1 MEISDLLPSESSLL
15 PPADFPVGDE
25 PEGSFAPVQRRIE
38 AILQSGP
45 KLKVAA
51 PRVIV
56 LALSGLRCADVVRGV
71 RDVKGNGQVAKVS
84 TIAPVLRWLL
94 VDIFQ
99 SNSADL
105 N

>member
-1 MEISDLLPSESSLL
+1 MEITDLLPSESSLL
-15 PPADFPVGDE
+15 PPADFPAGDE

-38 AILQSGP
+38 AILKGGP

-84 TIAPVLRWLL
+84 NTPALHL
-94 VDIFQ
+94 VTGGRSGAIP
-99 SNSADL
+99 L
-105 N
+105 T

>member
-1 MEISDLLPSESSLL
+1 
-15 PPADFPVGDE
+15 
-25 PEGSFAPVQRRIE
+25 VQRRIE
-38 AILQSGP
+38 AILKGGP

-84 TIAPVLRWLL
+84 NTPALHL
-94 VDIFQ
+94 VTGGRSGAIP
-99 SNSADL
+99 L
-105 N
+105 T

>member
-15 PPADFPVGDE
+15 PPADFPAGDE
-25 PEGSFAPVQRRIE
+25 PEGSFAPVQR
-38 AILQSGP
+38 ILQTGP

-84 TIAPVLRWLL
+84 SIAPVLRRLM
-94 VDIFQ
+94 
-99 SNSADL
+99 ADVL
-105 N
+105 EQFC